1 MIQLTISSDG
11 QIQSATGSELME
23 VFRMAGEE
31 LAGLPYAVM
40 DKEPLE
46 MGIHTRS
53 FSQRTGDVIPVQMA
67 VYRKNGEWMVWAQP
81 LLGDKQGE
89 LRLQASNVLFQ
100 SIAFVTSYGDP
111 ELMAHV
117 RRVAKY
123 ARFFAERI
131 LEWSPLDTDRLELAS
146 LLHDVGKITI
156 PSVLRLKPGEL
167 NHDERRY
174 IEQHTERG
182 HQMIVA
188 LERRFA
194 KDALWMMDQKLLHFA
209 KDVALFHHENWDG
222 SGYPTNLSG
231 ANIPITARVVK
242 MLDVIDALLSHRV
255 YKSPW
260 PWSKVK
266 EQLVLLSGTEL
277 DATLVKELL
286 VHETDFLRLIE
297 DTHESIPSVEL

>member
-11 QIQSATGSELME
+11 KIQSATGSELMG
-23 VFRMAGEE
+23 VFNMTDEE
-31 LAGLPYAVM
+31 FVGLPYAVM

-46 MGIHTRS
+46 MGIHTRF

-67 VYRKNGEWMVWAQP
+67 IFRKNGEWMVWAQP
-81 LLGDKQGE
+81 LLGDKQDE
-89 LRLQASNVLFQ
+89 LCLQASNVLFQ
-100 SIAFVTSYGDP
+100 SIAYVSSYGDP
-111 ELMAHV
+111 ELMTHV
-117 RRVAKY
+117 QRVAKY
-123 ARFFAERI
+123 ARFFAERM
-131 LEWSPLDTDRLELAS
+131 LGWNPFDAKRLELAA
-146 LLHDVGKITI
+146 LVHDVGKFTI
-156 PSVLRLKPGEL
+156 PSVLRFKPREL
-167 NHDERRY
+167 NHEERRY
-174 IEQHTERG
+174 LEQHTERG

-194 KDALWMMDQKLLHFA
+194 EDALWMMDQKLLHFA

-242 MLDVIDALLSHRV
+242 MLDVMDALLSHRV

-260 PWSKVK
+260 PWSKVR

-286 VHETDFLRLIE
+286 VHEKDFLRLVE
-297 DTHESIPSVEL
+297 VIPEPISGVQL